1 MGKSLGKG
9 IAIGVAIGIVILIGV
24 LVLFYYIGSKD
35 TPDKTSLKELPLPE
49 DMTSINS
56 MTENIL
62 QSLNNNDY
70 AGFSK
75 DFSDTL
81 KNTIT
86 AHVFL
91 SLHDLIS
98 QTSGKYLS
106 KSTPKLYKTE
116 ELGVSYEVYDY
127 PGEFEKESVFVA
139 VSTNPDSGKVEGI
152 LFDSEKLRE
161 ATSK

>member
-9 IAIGVAIGIVILIGV
+9 IAIGVAIGFVILIGV

-35 TPDKTSLKELPLPE
+35 TSDKTSLKELPLPE

-56 MTENIL
+56 MIENIL
-62 QSLNNNDY
+62 QSLNDNDY
-70 AGFSK
+70 TGFSK
-75 DFSDTL
+75 DFSANLT
-81 KNTIT
+81 NTIT

-98 QTSGKYLS
+98 QTSGKYIS
-106 KSTPKLYKTE
+106 KSTPKLYDTE
-116 ELGVSYEVYDY
+116 ELGISYDVYDY
-127 PGEFEKESVFVA
+127 PCEFEKESVFVA

-152 LFDSEKLRE
+152 LFDSEGLRKSQ
-161 ATSK
+161 AK

>member
-1 MGKSLGKG
+1 
-9 IAIGVAIGIVILIGV
+9 
-24 LVLFYYIGSKD
+24 
-35 TPDKTSLKELPLPE
+35 
-49 DMTSINS
+49 

-98 QTSGKYLS
+98 QTSGKYIS
-106 KSTPKLYKTE
+106 KSTPKLYETE
-116 ELGVSYEVYDY
+116 ELDISYDVYDY
-127 PGEFEKESVFVA
+127 PCEFEKESVFVA

-152 LFDSEKLRE
+152 LFDSDALRK
-161 ATSK
+161 AQAK